1 MSVENISNLNKIFT
15 PPYTVIAKV
24 YDEMMAHVNYK
35 NWAQYIH
42 SILKKQNFKDG
53 TVLDIGCGTG
63 ELLKRM
69 QKYDYDLN
77 GCDSS
82 NEMIDIARKKL
93 PHINFTYSALPLLLE
108 IPENEYNIMLCL
120 FDTMNYLPNEDAL
133 TNSLQNIYQKM
144 KTPGIFIFDVVTNSY
159 CKEYFQNYQENEVI
173 AKTIAYSRISEFDPN
188 HNTQINYIRVFT
200 GNSVFEEIHRQ
211 KIFDLQL
218 IKNVILN
225 QTSFNLVNML
235 DDFSFQKAK
244 PNSGRVHFLLK
255 KH

>member
-1 MSVENISNLNKIFT
+1 MSVENISNPKKIFT
-15 PPYTVIAKV
+15 PPYTIIAKV

-35 NWAQYIH
+35 NWAKYIH
-42 SILKKQNFKDG
+42 SILRKQNFKNG
-53 TVLDIGCGTG
+53 TLLDIGCGTA

-82 NEMIDIARKKL
+82 NEMINIAQKKL
-93 PHINFTYSALPLLLE
+93 PHINFTTSALPLLFE

-120 FDTMNYLPNEDAL
+120 FDTMNYLPNEGTL
-133 TNSLQNIYQKM
+133 TNSFQSIYKKL

-173 AKTIAYSRISEFDPN
+173 AKKIAYSRISEFDTK
-188 HNTQINYIRVFT
+188 HATQINYIRVYT
-200 GNSVFEEIHRQ
+200 NNSIFEEIHQQ
-211 KIFDLQL
+211 KIFDLQQ
-218 IKNVILN
+218 IKNIIVN
-225 QTSFNLVNML
+225 QTSFNLINML
-235 DDFSFQKAK
+235 DDFSFQKAN
-244 PNSGRVHFLLK
+244 PNSGRVHFILK